1 VDLLGAIITP
11 ATTGGK
17 ADICDRL
24 PAMLEKVN
32 IVEKLGLFSAHY
44 EPKIA
49 ARVNDTLVKLVKFQ
63 GDFVWHRHESEDEMF
78 LVLHG
83 TMTMRLRDGDVQVR
97 EGEFIVIPRGVEHMP
112 TCEDEV
118 HVMLIEPETVLN
130 TGDVNNELTR
140 KRLEEI

>member
-1 VDLLGAIITP
+1 MI
-11 ATTGGK
+11 
-17 ADICDRL
+17 
-24 PAMLEKVN
+24 EKVN
-32 IVEKLGLFSAHY
+32 IAEKLGLFSAHY

-49 ARVNDTLVKLVKFQ
+49 GRVNDTLVKLVKFQ

-83 TMTMRLRDGDVQVR
+83 TMTMRLRDGDVRVG

-112 TCEDEV
+112 TSEDEV
-118 HVMLIEPETVLN
+118 HVMLVEPDTVLN
-130 TGDVNNELTR
+130 TGDVNNELTQ